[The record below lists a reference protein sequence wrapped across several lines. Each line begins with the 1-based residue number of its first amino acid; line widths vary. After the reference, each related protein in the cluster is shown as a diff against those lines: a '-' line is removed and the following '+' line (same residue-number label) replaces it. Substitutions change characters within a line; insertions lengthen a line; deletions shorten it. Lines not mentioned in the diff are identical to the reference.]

1 MENEPNTD
9 LQAQADDATAEA
21 VHKAKNA
28 QAAIELARQAQLAS
42 AVEAAAQKTKDAL
55 LEGLKE
61 VFGDSDSEDPTRMK
75 VLVRRIPILCTN
87 IDQMHADIADIKG
100 NFKWGVRIVLGAV
113 LLDIMKLIL
122 LP

>member
-75 VLVRRIPILCTN
+75 CLSAGYLFSAPTLTRCTPTSRTSKAISN
-87 IDQMHADIADIKG
+87 GGYALSSVQ
-100 NFKWGVRIVLGAV
+100 FY
-113 LLDIMKLIL
+113 
-122 LP
+122 